1 MKMIHC
7 ADIHLGSAL
16 TSRFGKDKAA
26 IRKGELRLAFSAM
39 VDYAREE
46 NIPVILLS
54 GDVFDSDRPSKKDKE
69 FFYQVVKN
77 NPHID
82 FLYLRGNHDQR
93 SAYDMELPNL
103 KTFDDRWRCYRYGDT
118 VIWGLELEGS
128 NEATLYSAFQAERSS
143 KNIVMLHGQLSDSPG
158 PGRICPSRLREKYID
173 YLALGH
179 IHSYGVGSL
188 DSRGIWCYPG
198 CLEGRGYDETGEK
211 GFVVIDTDDLSAP
224 QFIPRSRRVVR
235 YLEMDLT
242 GCADEY
248 QALRHIQQELP
259 PAGEDLLRL
268 ELVGETAWDASDLSG
283 ELAPIL
289 EGRYFHYSVKNRT
302 VRAFDLDSYA
312 QEISLA
318 GEFVRRVSA
327 LEGISEEE
335 RREIIQ
341 LGLRAL
347 DGREVT

>member
-1 MKMIHC
+1 MKLIHC

-26 IRKGELRLAFSAM
+26 IRKGELRSAFSAM
-39 VDYAREE
+39 VDYARQE
-46 NIPVILLS
+46 NIAAILLC

-77 NPHID
+77 NPDID

-103 KTFDDRWRCYRYGDT
+103 KTFDSRWSCYRYGDT
-118 VIWGLELEGS
+118 AIWGLELDS
-128 NEATLYSAFQAERSS
+128 TNEATLYSAFQAEQET
-143 KNIVMLHGQLSDSPG
+143 KNIVMLHGQLADSPG
-158 PGRICPSRLREKYID
+158 QGRICPSRLREKYID

-179 IHSYGVGSL
+179 IHSYSIGSL

-211 GFVVIDTDDLSAP
+211 GFAVIDTDHLSAP
-224 QFIPRSRRVVR
+224 QFVKRSRRVIR
-235 YLEMDLT
+235 YLEIDLT

-268 ELVGETAWDASDLSG
+268 ELVGETAWDASDLPG
-283 ELAPIL
+283 ELAPVL
-289 EGRYFHYSVKNRT
+289 DGRYFHYSVKNRT
-302 VRAFDLDSYA
+302 VRAFDLDSYT

-318 GEFVRRVSA
+318 GEFVRRVQA
-327 LEGISEEE
+327 LEGVSEEE

-347 DGREVT
+347 DGREVE